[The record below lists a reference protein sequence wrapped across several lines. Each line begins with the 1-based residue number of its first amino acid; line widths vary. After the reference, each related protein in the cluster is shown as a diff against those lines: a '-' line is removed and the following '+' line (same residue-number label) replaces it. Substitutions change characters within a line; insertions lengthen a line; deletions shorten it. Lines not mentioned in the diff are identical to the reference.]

1 MCFLSLLW
9 FLALQLHLQVQL
21 QIWCKEIDLCNKK

>member
-9 FLALQLHLQVQL
+9 FLALQLHLQMQL
-21 QIWCKEIDLCNKK
+21 QMQRKYGVRK